1 MDTDKK
7 IQDDWVVWVTSNHK
21 AIDWSGNADGDNWR
35 QYVRSFAKK

>member
-21 AIDWSGNADGDNWR
+21 AVDWSGNADGDNWR